1 MMMQFDSLSDALI
14 MDGHGFYVWLAVGTS
29 LFIMMAMVLIP
40 RCRDLNPLT
49 TFKLADQI
57 SFLQGRKRGH
67 REAADEWLLHVVEYV
82 RVRPK
87 VNEHKGTVV
96 AERRHAP

>member
-40 RCRDLNPLT
+40 MWFHNRFINNLKMHCANM
-49 TFKLADQI
+49 I
-57 SFLQGRKRGH
+57 ESQGQE
-67 REAADEWLLHVVEYV
+67 EAE
-82 RVRPK
+82 
-87 VNEHKGTVV
+87 
-96 AERRHAP
+96 